1 MKMANQDLKQ
11 ERMKILE
18 LLSKNVI
25 NADQAEKLLAA
36 LSTKNEIEDNLKVI
50 DKKNQFRMLKIYVD
64 SSDGDQVRIQ
74 LPIEFAKL
82 LKSKKIMK
90 IDTDDFDLDIDELIG
105 MINSGVVGEIV
116 NIKSEDGDIVKIV
129 VE

>member
-1 MKMANQDLKQ
+1 MKNNDLKA

-18 LLSKNVI
+18 LLAKNVI
-25 NADQAEKLLAA
+25 NADEAEKLLAA
-36 LSTKNEIEDNLKVI
+36 ISNPEQKEEDYPVQN
-50 DKKNQFRMLKIYVD
+50 KKNQFRMLKILVD
-64 SSDGDQVRIQ
+64 SDDGDEVRIE

-90 IDTDDFDLDIDELIG
+90 VDTDDFDLDIDELIG

-116 NIKSEDGDIVKIV
+116 NVKSADGDVVRIV